1 MIHPDPNKRINA
13 SDALKHQWIINHSVQ
28 GETEKVIHVTSRPS
42 LSPSSESLRPRTLS
56 RAESESILRIGPAI
70 SSIPPSNSPMPILN
84 KILHA
89 NQTPDASITP
99 IHSTSNTH
107 ANSIGLTLADV
118 CNKLAPLVNELQQ
131 QRKRRRAHSHGE
143 KTCLLSSRRICSVDN
158 QSKKK
163 RIAHAKKKVCM
174 DLDVLNTSPIF
185 VHKERRF
192 KSPIL
197 VYGPLLPHH
206 QSKRSA

>member
-1 MIHPDPNKRINA
+1 M
-13 SDALKHQWIINHSVQ
+13 
-28 GETEKVIHVTSRPS
+28 
-42 LSPSSESLRPRTLS
+42 
-56 RAESESILRIGPAI
+56 
-70 SSIPPSNSPMPILN
+70 LN
-84 KILHA
+84 KVLHA
-89 NQTPDASITP
+89 DHTPDASITP
-99 IHSTSNTH
+99 IHSTSNTL

-131 QRKRRRAHSHGE
+131 QRKRRRAHE
-143 KTCLLSSRRICSVDN
+143 KSCLLSSRRICGVDN

-174 DLDVLNTSPIF
+174 DIDVLHTSPIF